1 MFKADIFPDAIYRR
15 LSSMRID
22 KTLCLGVESSVTKQ
36 TIKYILTGTKMQH
49 QDYFEEYL
57 PHVFAHEKKNKHVYS
72 GKYICIYVYI
82 LWMQRFKTNK

>member
-36 TIKYILTGTKMQH
+36 TIKYILTGTKLQH
-49 QDYFEEYL
+49 QDYYEEYL
-57 PHVFAHEKKNKHVYS
+57 PHVFVHEKEINMFKVVN
-72 GKYICIYVYI
+72 YICIYVYI
-82 LWMQRFKTNK
+82 FWMQRFKTYK